1 MLQKVG
7 LKFLGMSDSEKQLD
21 AVLSYLAGR
30 RLRMSEILDALE
42 MSRSTYYLQRDE
54 DRLITADNLI
64 RAARNLGLNEV
75 DLLARYDLVTIES
88 AAEFVEDTLGY
99 PAVAP
104 RRVATTAATA
114 RAAMARPRPDKAP
127 RRGRPPL

>member
-1 MLQKVG
+1 
-7 LKFLGMSDSEKQLD
+7 MSDSEKQLD

-54 DRLITADNLI
+54 GRLITADNLI

-88 AAEFVEDTLGY
+88 AAEYVEDTLGY
-99 PAVAP
+99 PMAP
-104 RRVATTAATA
+104 TRRGVTTAAA
-114 RAAMARPRPDKAP
+114 AKAAMARPRPKMAP
-127 RRGRPPL
+127 RRGKPPL

>member
-1 MLQKVG
+1 
-7 LKFLGMSDSEKQLD
+7 MSDSEKQLD

-54 DRLITADNLI
+54 GRLITADNLI
-64 RAARNLGLNEV
+64 RVARNLGLNEV

-88 AAEFVEDTLGY
+88 AAEYVEDTLGY
-99 PAVAP
+99 PMVP
-104 RRVATTAATA
+104 
-114 RAAMARPRPDKAP
+114 P
-127 RRGRPPL
+127 RRGGDNGGDSESSAGTPPA

>member
-1 MLQKVG
+1 MP
-7 LKFLGMSDSEKQLD
+7 DSEKQLD

-54 DRLITADNLI
+54 GRLITADNLI

-88 AAEFVEDTLGY
+88 AAEYVEDTLAY
-99 PAVAP
+99 PAVPP
-104 RRVATTAATA
+104 RRGAATTAATA
-114 RAAMARPRPDKAP
+114 RAAMARPRPKKAP
-127 RRGRPPL
+127 RRGKPPL

>member
-1 MLQKVG
+1 
-7 LKFLGMSDSEKQLD
+7 MSDSEKQLD

-54 DRLITADNLI
+54 GRLITADNLI
-64 RAARNLGLNEV
+64 RVARNLGLNEV

-88 AAEFVEDTLGY
+88 ATEYVEDTLGY
-99 PAVAP
+99 PMVPP
-104 RRVATTAATA
+104 RRGVTTAATV
-114 RAAMARPRPDKAP
+114 RAALARPRPKMAP
-127 RRGRPPL
+127 RPGKPPL

>member
-1 MLQKVG
+1 
-7 LKFLGMSDSEKQLD
+7 MSDSEKQLD

-54 DRLITADNLI
+54 GRLITADNLI
-64 RAARNLGLNEV
+64 RVARNLGLNEV

-88 AAEFVEDTLGY
+88 AAEYVEDTLAY
-99 PAVAP
+99 PAVPP
-104 RRVATTAATA
+104 RRGATTAATA
-114 RAAMARPRPDKAP
+114 RAAMARPRPKKAP
-127 RRGRPPL
+127 RRSKPPL